1 MQVGERRSGRASDG
15 MAREW
20 TGVVCWRGKEFLF
33 YVIPVYILVGLDLV
47 YAWPYACSPLALPM
61 YGYWG
66 ERGEGGG

>member
-1 MQVGERRSGRASDG
+1 

-47 YAWPYACSPLALPM
+47 YAWPYPCSPLALPM

-66 ERGEGGG
+66 ERGEVEEEGTFVMFLDYLL